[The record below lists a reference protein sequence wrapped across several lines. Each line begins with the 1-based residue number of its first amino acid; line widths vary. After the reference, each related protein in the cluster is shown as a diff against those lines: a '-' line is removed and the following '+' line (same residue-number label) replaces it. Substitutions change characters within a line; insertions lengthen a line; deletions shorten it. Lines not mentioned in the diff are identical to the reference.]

1 MKITALNQQPLGMG
15 RGAGMERDN
24 LAIGVN
30 PHKPWVVSAI
40 GAGVGLATSLF
51 GGISAAKASREAE
64 KRQRQQEAKED
75 AWYTRRYNED
85 YVDTAAGQNLVRRA
99 KDYAREQWKKAAG
112 AQAVAGGTDAATAM
126 AKEAG
131 NRMVGDT
138 IANIA
143 ATDQARKDNVDNM
156 HRQAEARFAQMD
168 MNRELQR
175 SQNITNAAQSASNAI
190 MSAAGAVDQASAAKP
205 NLQGG
210 SNNSKVATPSTPSTP
225 SSQGGSNNSVTVD
238 SSITN
243 GTFRNQIR
251 NDTFGG

>member
-1 MKITALNQQPLGMG
+1 MKISALNQPLGMG

-30 PHKPWVVSAI
+30 QPKLWIASAI

-51 GGISAAKASREAE
+51 GGMSASEAAREAE
-64 KRQRQQEAKED
+64 RRQRQQEAREN

-99 KDYAREQWKKAAG
+99 KDYAKEQWKKAAG

-131 NRMVGDT
+131 NKMVGDT

-156 HRQAEARFAQMD
+156 HRQAEGQFAQMD
-168 MNRELQR
+168 MNREMQR
-175 SQNITNAAQSASNAI
+175 AQNITNAAQQASNAI
-190 MSAAGAVDQASAAKP
+190 MSAGAAVDQASAAKAS
-205 NLQGG
+205 LGGG
-210 SNNSKVATPSTPSTP
+210 SNNSTPSGTTDYAAIRK
-225 SSQGGSNNSVTVD
+225 SSPYYANMSDSNIDATLEKIKASN
-238 SSITN
+238 I
-243 GTFRNQIR
+243 GY
-251 NDTFGG
+251 